1 MSANRK
7 IPRVIAG
14 IICLLLVHNVVSA
27 QNEREYIRKGNK
39 LYKKSEYSSSEGL
52 YRRAG
57 AEDKPAEDAGFN
69 LGAALY
75 KQGRFSEAASEYGK
89 DAETARTDTLKR
101 AQGFYN
107 LGNSLLKEQKYE
119 ESIKAYINSLMLNPS
134 DMQTKYNLAYA
145 QDQLKKQ
152 QDQEKQQQD
161 QQNKD
166 QKQQDQNKDQQQD
179 DKKDGEK
186 NEDQQDKNKQ
196 DQSGEQNK
204 DQQQQD
210 QQGQQQQQPSISRE
224 DARRVLD
231 ALAANEKDTQE
242 KVQRDKA
249 AAVKI
254 RVIKN
259 W

>member
-1 MSANRK
+1 MNARRNIFR
-7 IPRVIAG
+7 IIAG
-14 IICLLLVHNVVSA
+14 ITCLLLVHNVLSA

-39 LYKKSEYSSSEGL
+39 LYKKSEYAGSEGL
-52 YRRAG
+52 YRRAQG
-57 AEDKPAEDAGFN
+57 EDKPAEDAGFN

-75 KQGRFSEAASEYGK
+75 KQGRFGEAASEYGK
-89 DAETARTDTLKR
+89 DAVTARADTLKQ

-152 QDQEKQQQD
+152 EQQQ
-161 QQNKD
+161 QQ
-166 QKQQDQNKDQQQD
+166 QQQDQNKDQQQN
-179 DKKDGEK
+179 DKKDNEQ

-196 DQSGEQNK
+196 DQNSEQNE
-204 DQQQQD
+204 DQQDKQD
-210 QQGQQQQQPSISRE
+210 QQQQQQQPSMSRE
-224 DARRVLD
+224 DAKRLLD
-231 ALAANEKDTQE
+231 ALAAKEKDTQE

-249 AAVKI
+249 AAAKV